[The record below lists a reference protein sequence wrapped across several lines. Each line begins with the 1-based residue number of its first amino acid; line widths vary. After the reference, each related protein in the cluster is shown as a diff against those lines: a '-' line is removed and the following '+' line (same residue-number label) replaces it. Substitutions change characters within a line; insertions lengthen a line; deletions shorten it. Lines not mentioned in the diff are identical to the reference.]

1 MSHRSINSIASI
13 LFINNIYIVKSRKKR
28 WSPDLSKILDFS
40 SRPVY
45 YKQIQMSKLEM
56 KELILQEGAKII
68 HLKGFHNTGI
78 NEILESAGIPK
89 GSFYFYFKN
98 KEDFGLQLIDYLS
111 PHFSSQAQK
120 HLLSP
125 EERYLKKMSSFFDE
139 FQSYYEEQ
147 SCKMGCPIGN
157 LALEMGDLNENFRK
171 KLDEVLES
179 MRRSVFDFLKGAQ
192 ANKEIPSD
200 LDIMEVSDF
209 IINSWE
215 GALLR
220 MKVRGD
226 ISPLQ
231 NFKKTIFESILY
243 SNFDNKNA

>member
-1 MSHRSINSIASI
+1 
-13 LFINNIYIVKSRKKR
+13 
-28 WSPDLSKILDFS
+28 
-40 SRPVY
+40 
-45 YKQIQMSKLEM
+45 MSKSEI

-78 NEILESAGIPK
+78 NEILESAGVPK

-98 KEDFGLQLIDYLS
+98 KEDFGLQLIDFLS

-120 HLLSP
+120 HLLSS
-125 EERYLKKMSSFFDE
+125 EKLYVKKMSSFFDE
-139 FQSYYEEQ
+139 FQMHYEEQ
-147 SCKMGCPIGN
+147 GCKMGCPIGN

-179 MRRSVFDFLKGAQ
+179 MKRSVFEFLKGAQ
-192 ANKEIPSD
+192 DNKEISRD

-209 IINSWE
+209 ILNSWE

-220 MKVRGD
+220 MKVQGN

-231 NFKKTIFESILY
+231 NFKKTVFESILD
-243 SNFDNKNA
+243 SNFKNKSV

>member
-1 MSHRSINSIASI
+1 MA
-13 LFINNIYIVKSRKKR
+13 KSE
-28 WSPDLSKILDFS
+28 I
-40 SRPVY
+40 
-45 YKQIQMSKLEM
+45 
-56 KELILQEGAKII
+56 KELILQEGADII

-78 NEILESAGIPK
+78 NEILESAGVPK

-120 HLLSP
+120 HLVSP
-125 EERYLKKMSSFFDE
+125 EKLYLKKMRSFFDE
-139 FQSYYEEQ
+139 FEIYFEEQ
-147 SCKMGCPIGN
+147 GCKMGCPIGN

-171 KLDEVLES
+171 KLDEVMES
-179 MRRSVFDFLKGAQ
+179 MKRSVFDFLKGAQ
-192 ANKEIPSD
+192 DNKEIPPD
-200 LDIMEVSDF
+200 LNIMEVSDF

-231 NFKKTIFESILY
+231 NFKKTVIESILY
-243 SNFDNKNA
+243 SSVDNKNA

>member
-1 MSHRSINSIASI
+1 MA
-13 LFINNIYIVKSRKKR
+13 KS
-28 WSPDLSKILDFS
+28 DI
-40 SRPVY
+40 
-45 YKQIQMSKLEM
+45 
-56 KELILQEGAKII
+56 KELILKEGADII

-120 HLLSP
+120 HLFSP
-125 EERYLKKMSSFFDE
+125 EKLYLKKMSSFFDE
-139 FQSYYEEQ
+139 FEIYYEEQ

-171 KLDEVLES
+171 KLDEVMES
-179 MRRSVFDFLKGAQ
+179 MRHAVFDFLKGAQ
-192 ANKEIPSD
+192 DNEEISPS
-200 LDIMEVSDF
+200 LDILEVSDF

-231 NFKKTIFESILY
+231 NFKKTVFESILY
-243 SNFDNKNA
+243 SSLDNKNA

>member
-1 MSHRSINSIASI
+1 MA
-13 LFINNIYIVKSRKKR
+13 KSE
-28 WSPDLSKILDFS
+28 I
-40 SRPVY
+40 
-45 YKQIQMSKLEM
+45 
-56 KELILQEGAKII
+56 KELILQEGADII

-78 NEILESAGIPK
+78 NEILESAGVPK

-120 HLLSP
+120 HLVSP
-125 EERYLKKMSSFFDE
+125 EKLYLKKMRSFFDE
-139 FQSYYEEQ
+139 FEIYYEEQ

-171 KLDEVLES
+171 KLDEVMES
-179 MRRSVFDFLKGAQ
+179 MRHAVFDFLKGAQ
-192 ANKEIPSD
+192 DNEEISPS
-200 LDIMEVSDF
+200 LDILEVSDF

-231 NFKKTIFESILY
+231 NFKKTVFESILY
-243 SNFDNKNA
+243 SSLDNKNA

>member
-1 MSHRSINSIASI
+1 
-13 LFINNIYIVKSRKKR
+13 
-28 WSPDLSKILDFS
+28 
-40 SRPVY
+40 
-45 YKQIQMSKLEM
+45 MSKSEI
-56 KELILQEGAKII
+56 KELIFQEGAKII

-78 NEILESAGIPK
+78 NEILESAGVPK

-120 HLLSP
+120 HLQSP
-125 EERYLKKMSSFFDE
+125 DKLYLKKMSRFFDE
-139 FQSYYEEQ
+139 FQIYYEKQ
-147 SCKMGCPIGN
+147 GCKMGCPIGN
-157 LALEMGDLNENFRK
+157 LALEMGDLNEKFRE

-179 MRRSVFDFLKGAQ
+179 MKRSVLEFLKGAQ
-192 ANKEIPSD
+192 DNREISPD
-200 LDIMEVSDF
+200 LDLMEVSDF

-220 MKVRGD
+220 MKARGD

-231 NFKKTIFESILY
+231 NFKKVIFESILY
-243 SNFDNKNA
+243 SSFDNKTV

>member
-1 MSHRSINSIASI
+1 MN
-13 LFINNIYIVKSRKKR
+13 R
-28 WSPDLSKILDFS
+28 WRRLQCRFEKTLDFN

-45 YKQIQMSKLEM
+45 YNRIQMAKAEV
-56 KELILQEGAKII
+56 KEQILQGGADII

-78 NEILESAGIPK
+78 NEILESAGVPK

-98 KEDFGLQLIDYLS
+98 KEDFGLQLIEYLS
-111 PHFSSQAQK
+111 PHFSNNAKK
-120 HLLSP
+120 HIQSP
-125 EERYLKKMSSFFDE
+125 EKLYLKKMSSFFDE
-139 FQSYYEEQ
+139 FEIFYEKQ

-157 LALEMGDLNENFRK
+157 LAQEMGDLNENFRK
-171 KLDEVLES
+171 KLDEVMES
-179 MRRSVFDFLKGAQ
+179 MRRAVFDFLKGAQ
-192 ANKEIPSD
+192 DNEEISPD
-200 LDIMEVSDF
+200 LDIVEVSEF

-231 NFKKTIFESILY
+231 NFKKIVFDSILD
-243 SNFDNKNA
+243 SSFGLKTARLKKEAA

>member
-1 MSHRSINSIASI
+1 VDIPFSLI
-13 LFINNIYIVKSRKKR
+13 LCKKKFEN
-28 WSPDLSKILDFS
+28 LIFLKTLDFYN
-40 SRPVY
+40 RPVY
-45 YKQIQMSKLEM
+45 YIQIQMAKSEI

-78 NEILESAGIPK
+78 NEILESAGVPK

-120 HLLSP
+120 HLQSP
-125 EERYLKKMSSFFDE
+125 ETLYLKKMSSFFDK

-171 KLDEVLES
+171 KLDEVMES
-179 MRRSVFDFLKGAQ
+179 MKRSVFEFLKGAQ
-192 ANKEIPSD
+192 DNKEISSD
-200 LDIMEVSDF
+200 FDIMEVSDF
-209 IINSWE
+209 ILNSWE

-220 MKVRGD
+220 MKIRGD

-231 NFKKTIFESILY
+231 NFKKTVFVSIL
-243 SNFDNKNA
+243 SSSFDNKNA